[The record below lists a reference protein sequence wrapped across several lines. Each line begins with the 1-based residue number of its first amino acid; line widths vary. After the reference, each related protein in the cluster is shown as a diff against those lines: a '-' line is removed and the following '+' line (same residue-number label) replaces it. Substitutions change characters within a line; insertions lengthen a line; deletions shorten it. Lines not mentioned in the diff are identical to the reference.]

1 MAKILYLVIPCYNE
15 EEVLAD
21 TAGKLDKK
29 MKELMA
35 SVINGDNT
43 NSTGYAYYMDGY
55 SLIGK
60 TGTAQK
66 VGSDG
71 RYMYGNY
78 VLSFIGFM
86 PANDPEYVIYIALD
100 HPTGVT
106 QYGGVVSAPIA
117 RNVLK
122 DIISI
127 YNIPESKDGIP
138 KSYRWDDIVYVT
150 VPDIVGKTKKEA
162 KVLLKDFNVEFVG
175 DGDKVFTSSP
185 SSGMKVK
192 MGSTIKVLLN

>member
-1 MAKILYLVIPCYNE
+1 
-15 EEVLAD
+15 
-21 TAGKLDKK
+21 
-29 MKELMA
+29 
-35 SVINGDNT
+35 
-43 NSTGYAYYMDGY
+43 
-55 SLIGK
+55 
-60 TGTAQK
+60 
-66 VGSDG
+66 
-71 RYMYGNY
+71 MYGNY

-86 PANDPEYVIYIALD
+86 PADDPEYVIYIALD

-150 VPDIVGKTKKEA
+150 IPDIVGKTKKEA
-162 KVLLKDFNVEFVG
+162 KTLLKDFNVEFVG
-175 DGDKVFTSSP
+175 NGDNVFTSSP